1 MINLQTG
8 IHEPLTLEAN
18 SPDVESYHSWSSNS
32 RWIVFSS
39 RRMDGL
45 YTRPYIAYID
55 AHGKACKPFCFRR
68 RYGISIWSF
77 MKSYNIPEF
86 VTGKVKKQSRAIA
99 LKAKNEKGTDVKFA
113 E

>member
-1 MINLQTG
+1 MVNLQTG
-8 IHEPLTLEAN
+8 THEPLTEAN

-55 AHGKACKPFCFRR
+55 AQGKASKPFVLPQKSADF
-68 RYGISIWSF
+68 YLDF

-86 VTGKVKKQSRAIA
+86 VTGKVKQQSREIA
-99 LKAKNEKGTDVKFA
+99 LHAKNDKGTDVKFSK
-113 E
+113 